1 MIFGIFMSILI
12 VEGSVK
18 NCVDY
23 VVVCVGV
30 RFCEDL

>member
-1 MIFGIFMSILI
+1 MSILI

-18 NCVDY
+18 SCVDY
-23 VVVCVGV
+23 VVACVGV

>member
-12 VEGSVK
+12 VEGRVK

-23 VVVCVGV
+23 VAVCVCV